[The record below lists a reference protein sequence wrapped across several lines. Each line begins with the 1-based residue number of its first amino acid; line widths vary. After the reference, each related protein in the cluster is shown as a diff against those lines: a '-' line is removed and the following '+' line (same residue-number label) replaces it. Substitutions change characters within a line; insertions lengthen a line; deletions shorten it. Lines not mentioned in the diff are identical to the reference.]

1 MALELKSKPK
11 SAKAKVSAAAPTKK
25 TMNFSHHVSSFDL
38 RKMMPAIIVIVIVI
52 ALFAKFGIIDQL
64 SKKTS
69 AFAELSDIQT
79 QQDVLNAK
87 LKDYPELEKQYGRY
101 SYGWMTDTEA
111 SLVDR
116 MDVLDILENT
126 IYPVAHIQDFAV
138 NNNILAVNI
147 SGLTLDQTSALV
159 QQLEDHPLISSVSV
173 YSATSE
179 DPTSQAKIAMTIILE
194 KGGEEN
200 D

>member
-52 ALFAKFGIIDQL
+52 GLFAKFGIIDQL

-101 SYGWMTDTEA
+101 SYGWMSEDEV

-116 MDVLDILENT
+116 MEVYSLIESKIMDAAVIE
-126 IYPVAHIQDFAV
+126 DFAINGNV
-138 NNNILAVNI
+138 ITMNIRGITLIQASAVVKDLE
-147 SGLTLDQTSALV
+147 SSPMVDSAY
-159 QQLEDHPLISSVSV
+159 V
-173 YSATSE
+173 YSAE
-179 DPTSQAKIAMTIILE
+179 AENAEQAEMFMTVNLVKE
-194 KGGEEN
+194 AK
-200 D
+200 

>member
-52 ALFAKFGIIDQL
+52 GLFAKFGIIDQL

-101 SYGWMTDTEA
+101 SYGWMSEDEV

-116 MDVLDILENT
+116 MEVYKLIESKVMDAAV
-126 IYPVAHIQDFAV
+126 IQNFAV
-138 NNNILAVNI
+138 NGNVITMNMSGITLKEASAVVKDLE
-147 SGLTLDQTSALV
+147 SSDMVDSAY
-159 QQLEDHPLISSVSV
+159 V
-173 YSATSE
+173 YSAE
-179 DPTSQAKIAMTIILE
+179 AENAEQAQMFMTINISKE
-194 KGGEEN
+194 AK
-200 D
+200 

>member
-52 ALFAKFGIIDQL
+52 GLFAKFGIIDQL
-64 SKKTS
+64 SKKTA

-101 SYGWMTDTEA
+101 SYGWMSEDEV

-116 MDVLDILENT
+116 MEVYKLIESKIMDAAVIEN
-126 IYPVAHIQDFAV
+126 FAV
-138 NNNILAVNI
+138 NGNVITMNMRGITLKEASAVVKDLE
-147 SGLTLDQTSALV
+147 SSDMVDSAY
-159 QQLEDHPLISSVSV
+159 V
-173 YSATSE
+173 YSAE
-179 DPTSQAKIAMTIILE
+179 AENAEQAQMFMTINISKE
-194 KGGEEN
+194 AK
-200 D
+200 

>member
-52 ALFAKFGIIDQL
+52 GLFAKFGIIDQL

-101 SYGWMTDTEA
+101 SYGWMSEDEV

-116 MDVLDILENT
+116 MEVYKLIESKVMDAAVIEN
-126 IYPVAHIQDFAV
+126 FAV
-138 NNNILAVNI
+138 NGNVITMNMRGITLKEASAVVKDLE
-147 SGLTLDQTSALV
+147 SSPMVDSAY
-159 QQLEDHPLISSVSV
+159 V
-173 YSATSE
+173 YSAE
-179 DPTSQAKIAMTIILE
+179 AENAEQAEMFMTVNLVKE
-194 KGGEEN
+194 AK
-200 D
+200 

>member
-52 ALFAKFGIIDQL
+52 GLFAKFGIIDQL
-64 SKKTS
+64 SKKTA

-101 SYGWMTDTEA
+101 SYGWMSEDEV

-116 MDVLDILENT
+116 MEVYKLIESKIMDAAVIEN
-126 IYPVAHIQDFAV
+126 FAV
-138 NNNILAVNI
+138 NGNVITMNMRGITLKEASAVVKDLE
-147 SGLTLDQTSALV
+147 SSPMVDSAY
-159 QQLEDHPLISSVSV
+159 V
-173 YSATSE
+173 YSAE
-179 DPTSQAKIAMTIILE
+179 AENAEQAEMFMTVNLVKE
-194 KGGEEN
+194 AK
-200 D
+200 

>member
-1 MALELKSKPK
+1 MAK
-11 SAKAKVSAAAPTKK
+11 TKK
-25 TMNFSHHVSSFDL
+25 ETPSVQLVKKKTVASKSTINLSCHKSSFQPKRVIPVVL
-38 RKMMPAIIVIVIVI
+38 IIIVAG
-52 ALFAKFGIIDQL
+52 ALFAKFGFLDLID
-64 SKKTS
+64 KKGDAYSDLAQKQETYS
-69 AFAELSDIQT
+69 AVNARLIGYDELAD
-79 QQDVLNAK
+79 
-87 LKDYPELEKQYGRY
+87 QYGRY

>member
-52 ALFAKFGIIDQL
+52 GLFAKFGIIDQL

-101 SYGWMTDTEA
+101 SYGWMNEDEV

-116 MDVLDILENT
+116 MEVYKLIESKVMDAAVIEN
-126 IYPVAHIQDFAV
+126 FAV
-138 NNNILAVNI
+138 NGNVITMNMRGITLKEASAVVKDLE
-147 SGLTLDQTSALV
+147 SSDMVDSAY
-159 QQLEDHPLISSVSV
+159 V
-173 YSATSE
+173 YSAE
-179 DPTSQAKIAMTIILE
+179 AENAEQAQMFMTINISKE
-194 KGGEEN
+194 AK
-200 D
+200 

>member
-64 SKKTS
+64 SKKTA

-79 QQDVLNAK
+79 QQEVLNAK

-101 SYGWMTDTEA
+101 SYGWMSEDEV

-116 MDVLDILENT
+116 MEVYKLIESKIMDAAVIEN
-126 IYPVAHIQDFAV
+126 FAV
-138 NNNILAVNI
+138 NGNVITMNMRGITLKEASAVVKDLE
-147 SGLTLDQTSALV
+147 SSDMVDSAY
-159 QQLEDHPLISSVSV
+159 V
-173 YSATSE
+173 YSAE
-179 DPTSQAKIAMTIILE
+179 AENAEQAQMFMTINISKE
-194 KGGEEN
+194 AK
-200 D
+200 

>member
-52 ALFAKFGIIDQL
+52 GLFAKFGIIDQL

-79 QQDVLNAK
+79 QQEVLNAK

-101 SYGWMTDTEA
+101 SYGWMSEDEV

-116 MDVLDILENT
+116 MEVYKLIESKIMDAAVIKN
-126 IYPVAHIQDFAV
+126 FAV
-138 NNNILAVNI
+138 NGNVITMNMRGITLKEASAVVKDLE
-147 SGLTLDQTSALV
+147 SSDMVDSAY
-159 QQLEDHPLISSVSV
+159 V
-173 YSATSE
+173 YSAE
-179 DPTSQAKIAMTIILE
+179 AENAEQAQMFMTINISKE
-194 KGGEEN
+194 AK
-200 D
+200 

>member
-52 ALFAKFGIIDQL
+52 GLFAKFGIIDQL

-101 SYGWMTDTEA
+101 SYGWMSEDEV

-116 MDVLDILENT
+116 MEVYKLIEAKVMDAAVIEN
-126 IYPVAHIQDFAV
+126 FAV
-138 NNNILAVNI
+138 NGNVITMNMRGITLKEASAVVKDLE
-147 SGLTLDQTSALV
+147 SSDMVDSAY
-159 QQLEDHPLISSVSV
+159 V
-173 YSATSE
+173 YSAE
-179 DPTSQAKIAMTIILE
+179 AENAEQAQMFMTINISKE
-194 KGGEEN
+194 AK
-200 D
+200 

>member
-1 MALELKSKPK
+1 MALDLKSKPK

-52 ALFAKFGIIDQL
+52 CLFAKFGIIDQL

-79 QQDVLNAK
+79 QQEVLNAK

-101 SYGWMTDTEA
+101 SYGWMNEAEA
-111 SLVDR
+111 SLVDPMEVYKLIESKV
-116 MDVLDILENT
+116 MDAAV
-126 IYPVAHIQDFAV
+126 IQNFAV
-138 NNNILAVNI
+138 NSNVITMNMSGITLMEASAVVKDLE
-147 SGLTLDQTSALV
+147 SSDMVDSAY
-159 QQLEDHPLISSVSV
+159 V
-173 YSATSE
+173 YSAE
-179 DPTSQAKIAMTIILE
+179 AENAEQAQMFMTINISKE
-194 KGGEEN
+194 AK
-200 D
+200 

>member
-38 RKMMPAIIVIVIVI
+38 RKMMPAIIVIVIVFG
-52 ALFAKFGIIDQL
+52 LFAKFGIIDQL

-101 SYGWMTDTEA
+101 SYGWMSEDEV

-116 MDVLDILENT
+116 MEVYKLIESKVMDAAVIEN
-126 IYPVAHIQDFAV
+126 FAV
-138 NNNILAVNI
+138 NGNVITMNMRGITLKEASAVVKDLE
-147 SGLTLDQTSALV
+147 SSDMVDSAY
-159 QQLEDHPLISSVSV
+159 V
-173 YSATSE
+173 YSAE
-179 DPTSQAKIAMTIILE
+179 AENAEQAQMFMTINISKE
-194 KGGEEN
+194 AK
-200 D
+200 

>member
-1 MALELKSKPK
+1 MALDLKSKPK

-52 ALFAKFGIIDQL
+52 CLFAKFGIIDQL

-79 QQDVLNAK
+79 QQEVLNAK

-101 SYGWMTDTEA
+101 SYGWMNEAEA
-111 SLVDR
+111 SLVDPMEVYKLIESKV
-116 MDVLDILENT
+116 MDAAV
-126 IYPVAHIQDFAV
+126 IQNFAV
-138 NNNILAVNI
+138 NSNVITMNMSGITLMEASAVVKDLE
-147 SGLTLDQTSALV
+147 SSDLVDSAY
-159 QQLEDHPLISSVSV
+159 V
-173 YSATSE
+173 YSAE
-179 DPTSQAKIAMTIILE
+179 AENAEQAQMFMTINISKE
-194 KGGEEN
+194 AK
-200 D
+200 

>member
-52 ALFAKFGIIDQL
+52 GLFAKFGIIDQL

-79 QQDVLNAK
+79 QQDGLNAK

-101 SYGWMTDTEA
+101 SYGWMSEDEV

-116 MDVLDILENT
+116 MEVYKLIESKIMDAAVIEN
-126 IYPVAHIQDFAV
+126 FAV
-138 NNNILAVNI
+138 NGNVITMNMRGITLKEASAVVKDLE
-147 SGLTLDQTSALV
+147 SSDMVDSAY
-159 QQLEDHPLISSVSV
+159 V
-173 YSATSE
+173 YSAE
-179 DPTSQAKIAMTIILE
+179 AENAEQAQMFMTINISKE
-194 KGGEEN
+194 AK
-200 D
+200 

>member
-1 MALELKSKPK
+1 MALDLKSKPK

-52 ALFAKFGIIDQL
+52 CLFAKFGIIDQL

-79 QQDVLNAK
+79 QQEVLNAK

-101 SYGWMTDTEA
+101 SYGWMNEAEA
-111 SLVDR
+111 SLVDPMEVYKLIESKV
-116 MDVLDILENT
+116 MDAAV
-126 IYPVAHIQDFAV
+126 IQNFAV
-138 NNNILAVNI
+138 NGNVITMNMSGITLKEASAVVKDLE
-147 SGLTLDQTSALV
+147 SSDMVDSAY
-159 QQLEDHPLISSVSV
+159 V
-173 YSATSE
+173 YSAE
-179 DPTSQAKIAMTIILE
+179 AENAEQAQMFMTINISKE
-194 KGGEEN
+194 AK
-200 D
+200 

>member
-52 ALFAKFGIIDQL
+52 GLFAKFGIIDQL
-64 SKKTS
+64 SKKPS

-101 SYGWMTDTEA
+101 SYGWMSEDEV

-116 MDVLDILENT
+116 MEVYKLIESKIMDAAVIEN
-126 IYPVAHIQDFAV
+126 FAV
-138 NNNILAVNI
+138 NGNVITMNMRGITLKEASAVVKDLE
-147 SGLTLDQTSALV
+147 SSDMVDSAY
-159 QQLEDHPLISSVSV
+159 V
-173 YSATSE
+173 YSAE
-179 DPTSQAKIAMTIILE
+179 AENAEQAQMFMTINISKE
-194 KGGEEN
+194 AK
-200 D
+200 

>member
-52 ALFAKFGIIDQL
+52 GLFAKFGIIDQL

-101 SYGWMTDTEA
+101 SYGWMSEDEV

-116 MDVLDILENT
+116 MEVYSLIESKIMDAAVIEN
-126 IYPVAHIQDFAV
+126 FAV
-138 NNNILAVNI
+138 NGNVITMNMRGITLKEASAVVKDLE
-147 SGLTLDQTSALV
+147 SSDMVDSAY
-159 QQLEDHPLISSVSV
+159 V
-173 YSATSE
+173 YSAE
-179 DPTSQAKIAMTIILE
+179 AENAEQAQMFMTINISKE
-194 KGGEEN
+194 AK
-200 D
+200 

>member
-52 ALFAKFGIIDQL
+52 ALFAKFGTIDQL

-101 SYGWMTDTEA
+101 SYGWMSEDEV

-116 MDVLDILENT
+116 MEVYSLIESKIMDAAVIE
-126 IYPVAHIQDFAV
+126 DFAINGNV
-138 NNNILAVNI
+138 ITMNIRGITLIQASAVVKDLE
-147 SGLTLDQTSALV
+147 SSPMVDSAY
-159 QQLEDHPLISSVSV
+159 V
-173 YSATSE
+173 YSAE
-179 DPTSQAKIAMTIILE
+179 AENAEQAEMFMTVNLVKE
-194 KGGEEN
+194 AK
-200 D
+200 

>member
-52 ALFAKFGIIDQL
+52 GLFAKFGIIDQL

-101 SYGWMTDTEA
+101 SYGWMSEDEV

-116 MDVLDILENT
+116 MDVYKLIESKIMDAAVIEN
-126 IYPVAHIQDFAV
+126 FAV
-138 NNNILAVNI
+138 NGNVITMNMRGITLKEASAVVKDLE
-147 SGLTLDQTSALV
+147 SSDMVDSAY
-159 QQLEDHPLISSVSV
+159 V
-173 YSATSE
+173 YSAE
-179 DPTSQAKIAMTIILE
+179 AENAEQAQMFMTINISKE
-194 KGGEEN
+194 AK
-200 D
+200 